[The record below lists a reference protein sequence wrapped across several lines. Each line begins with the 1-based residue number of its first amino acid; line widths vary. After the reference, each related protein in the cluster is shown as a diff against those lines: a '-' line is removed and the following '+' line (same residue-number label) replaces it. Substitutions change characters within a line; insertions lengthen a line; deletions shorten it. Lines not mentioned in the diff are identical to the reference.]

1 MTGDVTGDVT
11 PPPPGSGGAAR
22 GLRVAEMAKSC
33 FTVGGEVE
41 ELLYGGGEV
50 AWAARNA
57 ADLCEQRGEEAHLVA
72 APHALRR
79 VHGA

>member
-1 MTGDVTGDVT
+1 MTGDVT
-11 PPPPGSGGAAR
+11 PPPLEAG
-22 GLRVAEMAKSC
+22 GLRAGCASRRWRRVALRWGAKWKSC
-33 FTVGGEVE
+33 FTV
-41 ELLYGGGEV
+41 GGEV